1 MPVWRRTSLLSLCL
15 VLVALALGTRWAAA
29 EPAQRVLAADVE
41 LAIPGGLREVAAPM
55 LPAGSRGTLI
65 HLFTD
70 GATPPLQVFVQ
81 TAPPQA
87 DVLPA
92 RSDAAA
98 AQFTRGF
105 ASAVPG
111 AFDVQT
117 LRYEPEQGTVRARF
131 KVRGAPPAEAPGEPP
146 PILSVECVAFLT
158 KTATVLVLTSAPL
171 ARADAAAATAGAI
184 LARSRIASQV
194 RLPAESPDTHAARL
208 GRHIAAGLGGIL
220 GAVFWGCLASW
231 ALVWAGL
238 SSRNAVA
245 ASGIFLVLLAGVALL
260 RTGGSLDA
268 LIVLGCYVLSSAL
281 LYLPL
286 TRWLASRQDRAPKPR
301 RAH

>member
-1 MPVWRRTSLLSLCL
+1 MLVWRHTSWLCL
-15 VLVALALGTRWAAA
+15 VLVALALGTRSGAA
-29 EPAQRVLAADVE
+29 EPLQRVLAADVE
-41 LAIPGGLREVAAPM
+41 LAIPGGLREVAAPT

-65 HLFTD
+65 HVFTD
-70 GATPPLQVFVQ
+70 GAVPPLQVFVQ

-87 DVLPA
+87 NVLPA
-92 RSDAAA
+92 RSEAAA
-98 AQFTRGF
+98 AQFTLGF

-117 LRYEPEQGTVRARF
+117 LRYEPEQGTVRSRF
-131 KVRGAPPAEAPGEPP
+131 KVRAAPPAERPGEPP
-146 PILSVECVAFLT
+146 ILAIESVAFLT

-171 ARADAAAATAGAI
+171 ARAGDAAATAAAI
-184 LARSRIASQV
+184 LAGSRIESQV

-220 GAVFWGCLASW
+220 GAVLWGFLASW

-238 SSRNAVA
+238 GSRAAVA
-245 ASGIFLVLLAGVALL
+245 ASGIFLVLLAGIAVF

-268 LIVLGCYVLSSAL
+268 LIVLGCYVSSSAL
-281 LYLPL
+281 LYVPF
-286 TRWLASRQDRAPKPR
+286 TRWLASRRGRAPKPS

>member
-1 MPVWRRTSLLSLCL
+1 MWRRISLLWLSL
-15 VLVALALGTRWAAA
+15 VLAALALGTRSMAA
-29 EPAQRVLAADVE
+29 EPAQRVRAADVE
-41 LAIPGGLREVAAPM
+41 LAIPGGLREVAAPT

-70 GATPPLQVFVQ
+70 GAAPPLQVFVQ

-87 DVLPA
+87 EVLPA
-92 RSDAAA
+92 RSDTAA
-98 AQFTRGF
+98 AQFTLGF
-105 ASAVPG
+105 TSAVPG

-131 KVRGAPPAEAPGEPP
+131 KVHGAPSAEAPGEPP
-146 PILSVECVAFLT
+146 PILAVECVAFLT
-158 KTATVLVLTSAPL
+158 KSATVLVLTSAPL
-171 ARADAAAATAGAI
+171 ARADAAAAIAGAI
-184 LARSRIASQV
+184 LAQSRIESRV

-208 GRHIAAGLGGIL
+208 GRHIAAGVGGIL
-220 GAVFWGCLASW
+220 GAVFWGVLASW

-238 SSRNAVA
+238 GSRTAVA
-245 ASGIFLVLLAGVALL
+245 ASGIFLVLLAGIALF

-268 LIVLGCYVLSSAL
+268 LIVLGCYVASSAL
-281 LYLPL
+281 LYVPL
-286 TRWLASRQDRAPKPR
+286 TRWLAARRGHAPKPS